1 MVEKNDVSLETQDSV
16 DVKRNEPQLRFKEFN
31 GPWKKTILGKVS
43 IDEMYGMNSAAKD
56 FDGVNKYIRITDIS
70 ETSHKFAPNPLTS
83 PEGQLNDKFRLKE
96 GDIVFARTGASTG
109 KSYLYNKKDGKLYF
123 AGFLIKFH
131 IDKACPQFVFYNT
144 LRNNYENWVKVI
156 SVRSGQP
163 GINAEEYKNFMFYLP
178 SIKEQEKIANFLSLI
193 DKKIEFLEKT
203 LVLYQKIK
211 KHILEQIFANLKCE
225 SESLDKVTFY
235 QEGPGVRNYQYTKE
249 GIKLL
254 NVGNFVENELI
265 LENTDRYIS
274 EEEAY
279 GKYKHFLVDEGD
291 LLIACSG
298 IKAEY
303 FDEKITFA
311 KKEHLPLCMNTS
323 TMRFKTLNEN
333 KLNLNYLKWYFQTVM
348 FKKQIFGVLTGSAQF
363 NFGPTHL
370 KYLKVLIP
378 PIEQQIVISNF
389 LDFLKNHTDKLSKE
403 IYLMKEYKKGLLQ
416 KMFV

>member
-16 DVKRNEPQLRFKEFN
+16 DVKRKEPQLRFREFN
-31 GPWKKTILGKVS
+31 GDWKEKNINQLCQVIGGGTPSTENEEYWNGNINWYTPSEIGQTKYVSNSERKITELGLKKSSAKLLPKGTILLSTRATIGECS
-43 IDEMYGMNSAAKD
+43 ITKTESSTNQGFQSL
-56 FDGVNKYIRITDIS
+56 ITNNQNNNEFIY
-70 ETSHKFAPNPLTS
+70 
-83 PEGQLNDKFRLKE
+83 
-96 GDIVFARTGASTG
+96 
-109 KSYLYNKKDGKLYF
+109 YL
-123 AGFLIKFH
+123 I
-131 IDKACPQFVFYNT
+131 PQFKKEMIRKSSGSTFLEISKKEVEKLKVFVPSLN
-144 LRNNYENWVKVI
+144 EQKEI
-156 SVRSGQP
+156 S
-163 GINAEEYKNFMFYLP
+163 
-178 SIKEQEKIANFLSLI
+178 NFLSLI